1 MDARKTEGRVMSDD
15 RSGDQARALQEG
27 IASGAKAAKDL
38 AEKAQTAA
46 TQAGSTI
53 RDAALETTNRA
64 GDAAAKA
71 YRQTSDYVSRS
82 TVEQPLTALL
92 IAGAIGYAAAYLI
105 HRR

>member
-1 MDARKTEGRVMSDD
+1 MSDD
-15 RSGDQARALQEG
+15 RSGDQARALRKG
-27 IASGAKAAKDL
+27 IASGAEAAKDL
-38 AEKAQTAA
+38 AEKAQTVA
-46 TQAGSTI
+46 TQAGSAI

-71 YRQTSDYVSRS
+71 YRQTSDYVGRS